1 MVVHALPKLPKA
13 DLDHMFDGL
22 GEADWQYFAGKR
34 LFITGGTGFIGKWML
49 SALIEADQRLGLN
62 CTIEILTRSP
72 KDFEVLMPHLAMGP
86 NLRLHEGDVRSF
98 QFPKGKFDIVVHG
111 ATDVVAQHAPL
122 ETFSTCVDGT
132 KRVLDFA
139 RVSGAQ
145 DFLLTSSGAVYG
157 RHPSTSQGVSESYA
171 GGPDPTLPSSAYGE
185 GKRVSEW
192 LACAQGADTGLRVKI
207 ARIYA
212 QVGPYLPMDKHFA
225 IGNFISDALADRE
238 IIIRGDGTPFRSYLY
253 AADTAV
259 WLWAMVV
266 RGDAGRAWNVGG
278 GEGIS
283 IAALADRVA
292 KLLRS
297 TKGIKV
303 LTPVNPNCHCE
314 KYLPNV
320 KRAQEELCLPH
331 PISLDDAISRTAQW
345 LRINHLVTK

>member
-1 MVVHALPKLPKA
+1 
-13 DLDHMFDGL
+13 MFDGL

>member
-1 MVVHALPKLPKA
+1 MDIHALPKLPKV

-22 GEADWQYFAGKR
+22 GEVDWQYFTGKR
-34 LFITGGTGFIGKWML
+34 LFFTGGTGFIGKWML
-49 SALIEADQRLGLN
+49 SALVEADLRLGLD
-62 CTIEILTRSP
+62 CTIEVLTRSP
-72 KDFEVLMPHLAMGP
+72 KVFAASMPSLAAAT
-86 NLRLHEGDVRSF
+86 NIRLHEGDVRSF
-98 QFPKGKFDIVVHG
+98 EFPHGKFDIVVHG
-111 ATDVVAQHAPL
+111 ATDVVVQNTPL
-122 ETFSTCVDGT
+122 ETFSTCVDGS
-132 KRVLDFA
+132 KRILDFA

-145 DFLLTSSGAVYG
+145 DFLITSSGAVYG
-157 RHPSTSQGVSESYA
+157 RHPSTSEGVSEGYA

-192 LACAQGADTGLRVKI
+192 LACAQGAETGLKVKI

-225 IGNFISDALADRE
+225 IGNFINDALADRE

-278 GEGIS
+278 SVGIS
-283 IAALADRVA
+283 IADLADRVS
-292 KLLRS
+292 KLLKS

-303 LTPVNPNCHCE
+303 LTPANPNGYVE
-314 KYLPNV
+314 KYVPNV
-320 KRAQEELCLPH
+320 TRALKELSLPE
-331 PISLDDAISRTAQW
+331 PVSLDNAILRTAQW
-345 LRINHLVTK
+345 LRLNHRIAK

>member
-1 MVVHALPKLPKA
+1 MTLQALPRLPKA

-49 SALIEADQRLGLN
+49 SALIDADQRLGLN

-72 KDFEVLMPHLAMGP
+72 KDFEALMPHLAVGS
-86 NLRLHEGDVRSF
+86 NIRLHEGDVRNF
-98 QFPKGKFDIVVHG
+98 KYPQGKFDIVVHG
-111 ATDVVAQHAPL
+111 ATDVVAQHTPN

-132 KRVLDFA
+132 KWVLDFA
-139 RVSGAQ
+139 RVSEAQ

-157 RHPSTSQGVSESYA
+157 RHPSTSEGVPETYA

-192 LACAQGADTGLRVKI
+192 LACAQGAETGLNVKI

-225 IGNFISDALADRE
+225 IGNFISDVLADRE
-238 IIIRGDGTPFRSYLY
+238 IVIRGDGTPFRSYLY

-259 WLWAMVV
+259 WLWATVV

-278 GEGIS
+278 SSGIS
-283 IAALADRVA
+283 IASLADQVA
-292 KLLRS
+292 KILNS

-303 LTPVNPNCHCE
+303 LTPADPNSHTE
-314 KYLPNV
+314 RYVPDVSRAHRELRLP
-320 KRAQEELCLPH
+320 P
-331 PISLDDAISRTAQW
+331 PIPLDDAILRTAQW
-345 LRINHLVTK
+345 LRLNNRVTK

>member
-1 MVVHALPKLPKA
+1 MSLHALPKLPKA

-22 GEADWQYFAGKR
+22 GEADWQYFAGKK

-49 SALIEADQRLGLN
+49 SALIEADQRLSLN

-72 KDFEVLMPHLAMGP
+72 KDFETQMPHLAMRP
-86 NLRLHEGDVRSF
+86 NVRMHEGDVRSF
-98 QFPKGKFDIVVHG
+98 KFPKGKFDIVVHG
-111 ATDVVAQHAPL
+111 ATDVVAQHTPM

-132 KRVLDFA
+132 KHVLDFA
-139 RVSGAQ
+139 RVSGTK

-157 RHPSTSQGVSESYA
+157 KHPSTSEGVSETYA
-171 GGPDPTLPSSAYGE
+171 GSPDPTSPSSAYGE

-192 LACAQGADTGLRVKI
+192 LACAQGAETGLKVKI

-259 WLWAMVV
+259 WLLAMVV

-278 GEGIS
+278 SEGIS
-283 IAALADRVA
+283 IAALADLVA
-292 KLLRS
+292 TRLDS
-297 TKGIKV
+297 TQGINV
-303 LTPVNPNCHCE
+303 LTAVDPNRHVE
-314 KYLPNV
+314 RYVPNV
-320 KRAQEELCLPH
+320 GRAHKELSLPQ
-331 PISLDDAISRTAQW
+331 PIALDDAILRTAQW
-345 LRINHLVTK
+345 LRLNQLDTK